1 MSDDV
6 HVAAYGHG
14 AAARGIDEWVGRL
27 MGEGA
32 QQAVPEDRAHAEG
45 SPPYD
50 VWTTVPGATGIG
62 STYYDRPMLKQPTWI
77 WTVPAYFFTGGVA
90 GAASV
95 LGAAAQL
102 MDREDLA
109 GLIRRCRWVSVA
121 GCGLGTAF
129 LVADLGRPERFLNM
143 LRVFRP
149 TSPMNVGSWVLAGA
163 SGLSTTAALLSK
175 PGGPVGAA
183 GDAAGAGA
191 GVLGMPLAGYT
202 AVLLSNT
209 AVPVWQAA
217 GRTMP
222 PLFIASA
229 MASSAA
235 VISMLGLSER
245 EGAIARRFGAVGAA
259 AELAATAAVHRD
271 VSRVAE
277 VGRPLREGISGLL
290 WNTSRALTA
299 TGVILG
305 LFPRRWRWA
314 RPASVVAAIA
324 GGLSLRFAL
333 MQAGRASSRNPRAT
347 TAQQRIPASA

>member
-1 MSDDV
+1 MSEDV
-6 HVAAYGHG
+6 DIAADGQG

-32 QQAVPEDRAHAEG
+32 QQVVPQDRAHAEG

-102 MDREDLA
+102 TDRDDLA

-149 TSPMNVGSWVLAGA
+149 TSPMNVGSWVLTGA
-163 SGLSTTAALLSK
+163 AGLSAGAALLSR
-175 PGGPVGAA
+175 PGGLSGTA

-191 GVLGMPLAGYT
+191 GVLGLPLAGYT

-209 AVPVWQAA
+209 AVPVWQA
-217 GRTMP
+217 GRRTLP

-229 MASSAA
+229 ITSGAA
-235 VISMLGLSER
+235 VLSLLGLTDR
-245 EGAIARRFGAVGAA
+245 EATITHRFGGVGAL
-259 AELAATAAVHRD
+259 AELAATSAVQRD
-271 VSRVAE
+271 ASAVEE
-277 VGRPLREGISGLL
+277 VGRALREGVPGML
-290 WNTSRALTA
+290 WKSARILTA
-299 TGVILG
+299 VSLV
-305 LFPRRWRWA
+305 LDLVPRRWRWA
-314 RPASVVAAIA
+314 RPIGAVAAIT
-324 GGLSLRFAL
+324 GGLTLRFAL
-333 MQAGRASSRNPRAT
+333 MQAGKASSRNPRAT
-347 TAQQRIPASA
+347 TAQQRAGA